1 MIENRL
7 SQISEYQNSCERKN
21 FDFKQKKD
29 NTIHSLKEV
38 ENFLNNIDKVL
49 SYIKLYHLLK

>member
-1 MIENRL
+1 MENHL
-7 SQISEYQNSCERKN
+7 SQFPEYRETCKRKN

-38 ENFLNNIDKVL
+38 ENFLKHIDKVL
-49 SYIKLYHLLK
+49 NYIKLYHLLK